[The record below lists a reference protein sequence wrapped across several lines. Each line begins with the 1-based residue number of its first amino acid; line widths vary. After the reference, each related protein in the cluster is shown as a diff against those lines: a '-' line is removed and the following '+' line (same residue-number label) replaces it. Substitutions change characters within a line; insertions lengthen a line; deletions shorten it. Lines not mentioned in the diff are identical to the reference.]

1 MNQTN
6 TGQPTAIY
14 IYALIAGII
23 GFWQSESI
31 GTGFIFAAVCAAAIW
46 IAQEERYTLILVKV
60 QNVLKTLYG
69 WGQNRQILE
78 DDTVK
83 TEPYVICP
91 GQDIESREYIVT
103 DLQELGSFMVVGIT
117 GSGKTSFVHSII
129 HQLLLNSTPL
139 DLRFVIADL
148 KEGLDFRIYKRLPHL
163 LLPVATSSSEANEQI
178 NHLLLEMSERAKLFK
193 AIPQDRL
200 CNNLDDYHRLGAS
213 LGLPRLPRIVMIA
226 DEFQNITNE
235 SEDALNG
242 MVKIAKEGRA
252 FGISLIPATQL
263 GNVAAVPT
271 ALKSQMS
278 SIFCAYLKNPS
289 HYYKIMEI
297 AKEYWEPFHD
307 AGKIRGR
314 FIADIGGEI
323 NIIQSLYVAKRELED
338 VARLWSENREEPTWP
353 KKQVKQPNQNPVL
366 WQGSDEEKTAMIM
379 AWFAGFDEMPTLAEF
394 QEKFGKSQG
403 TYYNWIPRL
412 WDERL

>member
-1 MNQTN
+1 VNNTTN

-31 GTGFIFAAVCAAAIW
+31 GTGFVFAAVCAAAIW
-46 IAQEERYTLILVKV
+46 VAQEERYNLILSPVFSW
-60 QNVLKTLYG
+60 LKILYFTLRN
-69 WGQNRQILE
+69 WRLPEQE
-78 DDTVK
+78 ATK

-91 GQDIESREYIVT
+91 GQDIESRQYLMT

-117 GSGKTSFVHSII
+117 GSGKTSFVHSIL
-129 HQLLLNSTPL
+129 HQLLCNSNPI
-139 DLRFVIADL
+139 DLRFVISDL

-163 LLPVATSSSEANEQI
+163 LLPVATTTNETNEQI
-178 NHLLLEMSERAKLFK
+178 NRLLSEMSERAQLFK

-200 CNNLDDYHRLGAS
+200 CNNLDDYHRLGSA
-213 LGLPRLPRIVMIA
+213 LGLPRLPRIVMIV

-235 SEDALNG
+235 SEQALNG
-242 MVKIAKEGRA
+242 MVKLAKEGRA

-297 AKEYWEPFHD
+297 AKEYWEPFH
-307 AGKIRGR
+307 AQGKIRGR
-314 FIADIGGEI
+314 FIADIAGEI
-323 NIIQSLYVAKRELED
+323 NIIQSLYVTKRELEET
-338 VARLWSENREEPTWP
+338 ARQWSENRTEPTWS
-353 KKQVKQPNQNPVL
+353 KKQMKTANQNPVL
-366 WQGSDEEKTAMIM
+366 WQGSDDEKTAMIM
-379 AWFAGFDEMPTLAEF
+379 NWFTGFDSMPTLAEF
-394 QEKFGKSQG
+394 QEKFGASQG

-412 WDERL
+412 WDEK

>member
-1 MNQTN
+1 MNPTN

-14 IYALIAGII
+14 IYALIAGLI

-31 GTGFIFAAVCAAAIW
+31 GTAVIFALVCAAAIW
-46 IAQEERYTLILVKV
+46 IAQEERYALILVKV
-60 QNVLKTLYG
+60 QNALKTLYG
-69 WGQNRQILE
+69 WWQNRHMPEQE
-78 DDTVK
+78 VAK

-91 GQDIESREYIVT
+91 GQDIESRQYLMT

-129 HQLLLNSTPL
+129 HQLLLNSTPQ

-163 LLPVATSSSEANEQI
+163 LLPVATSASEANEQI
-178 NHLLLEMSERAKLFK
+178 NHLLLEMSERAQLFK

-200 CNNLDDYHRLGAS
+200 CNNLDDYHRLGSS

-235 SEDALNG
+235 SEQALNG

-297 AKEYWEPFHD
+297 AKEYWEPFHEY
-307 AGKIRGR
+307 GKVRGR
-314 FIADIGGEI
+314 FIADIAGEI
-323 NIIQSLYVAKRELED
+323 NIIQSLYIPKRELEET
-338 VARLWSENREEPTWP
+338 ARQWSENQQEPTWP
-353 KKQVKQPNQNPVL
+353 KKQMKTPNQNPVL
-366 WQGSDEEKTAMIM
+366 WQGSLEEKEAMLIN
-379 AWFAGFDEMPTLAEF
+379 WFAGFSEIPTLEEF
-394 QEKFGKSQG
+394 QEKFGASQG
-403 TYYNWIPRL
+403 TYYNHVVRL
-412 WDERL
+412 WNER

>member
-1 MNQTN
+1 MNQTD

-31 GTGFIFAAVCAAAIW
+31 GTGIIFAAVCAVAIW
-46 IAQEERYTLILVKV
+46 IAQDERYNLILSPVFLW
-60 QNVLKTLYG
+60 LKTLY
-69 WGQNRQILE
+69 WWLKDWRLPEQE
-78 DDTVK
+78 ATK

-129 HQLLLNSTPL
+129 HQLLLNSTPQ
-139 DLRFVIADL
+139 DLRFVISDL

-163 LLPVATSSSEANEQI
+163 LLPVATSASQANEQI
-178 NHLLLEMSERAKLFK
+178 NHLLLEMTERAQLFK
-193 AIPQDRL
+193 AIPQDRI
-200 CNNLDDYHRLGAS
+200 CNNLDDYHRLGSA

-235 SEDALNG
+235 SEQALNG
-242 MVKIAKEGRA
+242 MVKLAKEGRA

-297 AKEYWEPFHD
+297 AKEYWEPFH
-307 AGKIRGR
+307 AQGKIRGR
-314 FIADIGGEI
+314 FIADIAGEI
-323 NIIQSLYVAKRELED
+323 NIIQSLYVTKRELEGT
-338 VARLWSENREEPTWP
+338 ARQWSENQQEPTWP
-353 KKQVKQPNQNPVL
+353 KKQTKVANQNPVL
-366 WQGSDEEKTAMIM
+366 WQGSDDEKTAMIM
-379 AWFAGFDEMPTLAEF
+379 SWFTGFDSMPTLAEF

-412 WDERL
+412 WDER